1 MQPIEIITIIFV
13 VLVLG
18 LIFGVAIYKRIK
30 HIPSDDC
37 CCKNKRK
44 TKEMFSDIR
53 KELDKK
59 I

>member
-13 VLVLG
+13 VVVLG
-18 LIFGVAIYKRIK
+18 LIFGVGIYKRIK

-37 CCKNKRK
+37 ACKHKRK
-44 TKEMFSDIR
+44 SKEMFSNIK
-53 KELDKK
+53 KELDKE